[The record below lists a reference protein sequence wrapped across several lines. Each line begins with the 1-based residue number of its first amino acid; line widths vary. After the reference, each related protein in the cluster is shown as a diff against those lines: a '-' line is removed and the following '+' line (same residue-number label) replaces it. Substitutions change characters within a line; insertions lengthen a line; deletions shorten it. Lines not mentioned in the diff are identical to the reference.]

1 MSVLPS
7 HTGAARAG
15 WTRGVVYIHA
25 TPKALRVHIQWAL
38 ESVLGSRVSLDWRD
52 QPAAT
57 GMMRADLSWTGAPGT
72 GAAIASTLKGFTGV
86 RYEITEDASAG
97 VDGSRW
103 SYTPSLGI
111 LHNRTSANGDIVLT
125 EDRLREIITLAQ
137 GSAEAM
143 TEMIEEC
150 LGADHDAELD
160 IFRHA
165 GEGTPVRWL
174 HKVG

>member
-1 MSVLPS
+1 MSVHPR
-7 HTGAARAG
+7 HGGATRAG
-15 WTRGVVYIHA
+15 WTRGVVFIHA
-25 TPKALRVHIQWAL
+25 TPKALCAHLQWAL
-38 ESVLGSRVSLDWRD
+38 ESVLGSRVSLEWRD
-52 QPAAT
+52 QPAAA
-57 GMMRADLSWTGAPGT
+57 GMMRSDLSWTGAPGT
-72 GAAIASTLKGFTGV
+72 GAAIATTLRGFTGV

-97 VDGSRW
+97 LDGGRW

-111 LHNRTSANGDIVLT
+111 LHSRTSANGDIVLS

-143 TEMIEEC
+143 AEMIEEC
-150 LGADHDAELD
+150 LGSEHDAELD

-165 GEGTPVRWL
+165 GEGAPVRWL

>member
-1 MSVLPS
+1 MSVLPRQADAS
-7 HTGAARAG
+7 RAG
-15 WTRGVVYIHA
+15 WTRGVVFIHA
-25 TPKALRVHIQWAL
+25 TPKALCAHIQWAL
-38 ESVLGSRVSLDWRD
+38 ESVLLSRVSLDWRD
-52 QPAAT
+52 QPAGP

-72 GAAIASTLKGFTGV
+72 GAAIATVLKSFSGI

-103 SYTPSLGI
+103 SYTPTLGI
-111 LHNRTSANGDIVLT
+111 LHARTSANGDIVLS
-125 EDRLREIITLAQ
+125 EDRLREIIALAQ

-143 TEMIEEC
+143 TDMIEEC

-165 GEGTPVRWL
+165 GEGAPVRWL

>member
-1 MSVLPS
+1 MSVQPR
-7 HTGAARAG
+7 HAGAPRAG

-25 TPKALRVHIQWAL
+25 TPKALCAHIQWAL

-52 QPAAT
+52 QPAGPA
-57 GMMRADLSWTGAPGT
+57 MMRADLSWTGAPGT
-72 GAAIASTLKGFTGV
+72 GAAIASALRAFTGM
-86 RYEITEDASAG
+86 RYEITEDASPG
-97 VDGSRW
+97 VDGARW
-103 SYTPSLGI
+103 SYTPTLGI
-111 LHNRTSANGDIVLT
+111 LHARTSANGDIVLN
-125 EDRLREIITLAQ
+125 EDRLREIIALAH

-150 LGADHDAELD
+150 LGADHDEELD

-165 GEGTPVRWL
+165 GEGSPVRWL

>member
-1 MSVLPS
+1 MSVLPRQA
-7 HTGAARAG
+7 GASRAG

-25 TPKALRVHIQWAL
+25 TPKALCSHIQWAL
-38 ESVLGSRVSLDWRD
+38 ESVLGSRVALDWRD
-52 QPAAT
+52 QPASP

-72 GAAIASTLKGFTGV
+72 GAAMASTLKGFSGI
-86 RYEITEDASAG
+86 RYEITEDPSAG
-97 VDGSRW
+97 VNGSRW
-103 SYTPSLGI
+103 TFTPTLGI
-111 LHNRTSANGDIVLT
+111 LHSRTSANGDVVLS

-150 LGADHDAELD
+150 LGADHDKELD

-165 GEGTPVRWL
+165 GEGAPVRWL

>member
-7 HTGAARAG
+7 HPGAARAG

-25 TPKALRVHIQWAL
+25 TPKALCAHIQWAL

-150 LGADHDAELD
+150 LGADHDEELD

>member
-1 MSVLPS
+1 MSVQPRQPGGQ
-7 HTGAARAG
+7 HTG
-15 WTRGVVYIHA
+15 WTRGVVFIHA
-25 TPKALRVHIQWAL
+25 TPKALCSHIQWAL

-52 QPAAT
+52 QPAGP
-57 GMMRADLSWTGAPGT
+57 GMMRADLSWTGTPGT
-72 GAAIASTLKGFTGV
+72 GAAMASALKGFTGI

-103 SYTPSLGI
+103 TFTPALGI
-111 LHNRTSANGDIVLT
+111 LHARTSANGDIVLA

-160 IFRHA
+160 IFRRA
-165 GEGTPVRWL
+165 GEGAPVRWL